1 MVLFIKVGGN
11 GGSTLQAIP
20 LEGEDKRARIEQAA
34 LSLFLQNG
42 IENTSVNQITKQ
54 AQIAKG
60 TFYLYFKDKDELVR
74 NSFIHENL
82 KTLDQALRQSQNQS
96 SRTGLSWTSCFVTAL
111 MDFYEQHPQIL
122 CFVQKNKDLC
132 AFSSFLE
139 SDALL
144 ADTPCIRTFL
154 SGLSTPRESKK
165 LARMRFLMI
174 MDILTSV
181 SYLLYSGGK
190 SENRESL
197 RTMALDIVGQICGQQ
212 SPGFLEEEIK

>member
-1 MVLFIKVGGN
+1 MQAV
-11 GGSTLQAIP
+11 STE
-20 LEGEDKRARIEQAA
+20 EGDKRVRIEQAA

-42 IENTSVNQITKQ
+42 IENTSVNQITKL
-54 AQIAKG
+54 AHIAKG

-74 NSFIHENL
+74 SSFLHENL
-82 KTLDQALRQSQNQS
+82 KTLDQALRQSQSQS
-96 SRTGLSWTSCFVTAL
+96 SRTGLSWASCFVTAL

-144 ADTPCIRTFL
+144 ADTPSIRAFL
-154 SGLSTPRESKK
+154 SGLAVPGESGKF
-165 LARMRFLMI
+165 APIRFLMI
-174 MDILTSV
+174 IDVLTSV

-190 SENRESL
+190 TENREKL
-197 RTMALDIVGQICGQQ
+197 RAMAQGIVRQICRQESLGL
-212 SPGFLEEEIK
+212 LEEEIQ